1 MIPANM
7 KKIFSILATLLFATA
22 AYSQKDS
29 INAVIRVENRYNPVV
44 TKAAKKG
51 VTPAIEQNT
60 AAPLKLEFSQQAAP
74 FTGFASER
82 DVTALLPKQDE
93 SLPFY
98 IRGGYGTGHNTDNK
112 ITALLHPGERDEV
125 SAIATFNG
133 YNTQLDGIE
142 GEWDSRMFTT
152 HIGARYAHT
161 FDKMVLGATA
171 SYGNKV
177 FNYQRW
183 QPTDKQNVQ
192 RGNFGLFG
200 KSLLA
205 GPLSYEFGAA
215 YSRINYKR
223 TPFLLNA
230 NEDIIGHIAENRI
243 SVNGLF
249 KYELTGELLRSAG
262 LGIEADNYS
271 YGGCS
276 LFDNFFSLNLNPHA
290 NILFKGMTMRLG
302 AQLSVITKHNAFL
315 AFAPDLSIEGK
326 VGEKF
331 TLYTTVTGGRD
342 AACVEAMEQLT
353 PYWAANPTKAQY
365 TVADI
370 KAGTRFSH
378 KGFSADVYA
387 GYSYT
392 KDEFLQSYTITESGI
407 GAYIAQDN
415 VKRTYV
421 GLYTAYDYKGRIKAT
436 AAARYNHYGCDEEEL
451 LFMKPQVEVELG
463 AQARLLDDFYVNL
476 GYCFATYGHDNLSK
490 NKNELN
496 LRASYR
502 FLNRYSAFVEGNNLL
517 NQEYFKYAGYYEQGI
532 NMLLGLSA
540 SF

>member
-1 MIPANM
+1 M

-29 INAVIRVENRYNPVV
+29 INAVIRVENRYNPIV

-51 VTPAIEQNT
+51 VIPAIEQNT
-60 AAPLKLEFSQQAAP
+60 AAPLKLEFSQQATP
-74 FTGFASER
+74 FTGFTSER
-82 DVTALLPKQDE
+82 DVTALHPTQE
-93 SLPFY
+93 ASLPFY
-98 IRGGYGTGHNTDNK
+98 VRGGYGTGHNTDTK

-125 SAIATFNG
+125 SAIASFNG
-133 YNTQLDGIE
+133 YNTQVDGIA
-142 GEWDSRMFTT
+142 GEWDSRMFTS

-161 FDKMVLGATA
+161 FNKMVLGTAA
-171 SYGNKV
+171 SYGSKV

-200 KSLLA
+200 KSILA
-205 GPLSYEFGAA
+205 GPLSYEFSAA
-215 YSRINYKR
+215 FSRINYKR

-230 NEDIIGHIAENRI
+230 DEDIIGHIAENKI
-243 SVNGLF
+243 SAEGLL
-249 KYELTGELLRSAG
+249 KYEFTGELLRNAA
-262 LGIEADNYS
+262 LGIEAGNYFYNGS
-271 YGGCS
+271 S
-276 LFDNFFSLNLNPHA
+276 LFDSFFSLNLNPHA

-302 AQLSVITKHNAFL
+302 AQLSIITKHNAFL
-315 AFAPDLSIEGK
+315 AIAPDLSIEGAVNK
-326 VGEKF
+326 NL
-331 TLYTTVTGGRD
+331 TLYTTIKGGRD

-365 TVADI
+365 TIADI
-370 KAGTRFSH
+370 RTGARFSYEN
-378 KGFSADVYA
+378 FSTDAFA

-392 KDEFLQSYTITESGI
+392 KDEFLQSYTVTESGV
-407 GAYIAQDN
+407 GALIAQDN
-415 VKRTYV
+415 VANAYI
-421 GLYTAYDYKGRIKAT
+421 GAYTAYNYNGWIKAT
-436 AAARYNHYGCDEEEL
+436 AAMRYNYYTCDHKPL
-451 LFMKPQVEVELG
+451 LFMKPELELEFG
-463 AQARLLDDFYVNL
+463 AQARLLDDLYINL
-476 GYCFATYGHDNLSK
+476 GYCFATYKHDTPSK

-496 LRASYR
+496 LRASYKFMDR
-502 FLNRYSAFVEGNNLL
+502 FSAFVEGNNLL